1 MGSLWKILVL
11 VAVANFFSASGVFSH
26 YDGDALSAFK
36 ENLIDPDNTLQSWD
50 PDVDTC
56 TWFHVTCDQNNH
68 VKRVDLGN
76 ADLSGSLGPELGTL
90 EHLQYLELYT
100 NDITGNIRVSQ
111 RFPLSETTRKSWIHA
126 HNFS

>member
-26 YDGDALSAFK
+26 SDGDALSAFK

-56 TWFHVTCDQNNH
+56 TQFHVTCDQNNR

-76 ADLSGSLGPELGTL
+76 ADLSGSLVPELGTL
-90 EHLQYLELYT
+90 EHLQYLELCT
-100 NDITGNIRVSQ
+100 NDITGNI
-111 RFPLSETTRKSWIHA
+111 PEELG
-126 HNFS
+126 N